1 MQLQTERLK
10 LREVLITDLNDVH
23 TLHSLLEIDKY
34 NTLGIPGSIMETE
47 TLVSSWIKTQDEVAR
62 KKYVFV
68 IENITQNFIGLI
80 GINIGKPNYFNAEIW
95 YKLHPQFW
103 NNGYAIESLKAVLFF
118 CFTELKLHRIE
129 AGCATANASSIKVLE
144 KAGFIREGI
153 CRKILPI
160 RGEWIDNYFYAIL
173 EEDFYTSDE

>member
-1 MQLQTERLK
+1 MLLQTERLL
-10 LREVLITDLNDVH
+10 LREVLMDDLNDIH
-23 TLHSLLEIDKY
+23 KFHSLPETDKY
-34 NTLGIPGSIMETE
+34 NTLGIPGSIIETE
-47 TLVSSWIKTQDEVAR
+47 TLISSWIQTQGELPR

-68 IENITQNFIGLI
+68 IENLAHNFIGLV

-95 YKLHPQFW
+95 YKLHPHFW
-103 NNGYAIESLKAVLFF
+103 NNGYAIESLKAILFF

-129 AGCATANASSIKVLE
+129 AGCATKNVASIKVLE
-144 KAGFIREGI
+144 KAKFIREGL

-173 EEDFYTSDE
+173 EEDFCI